1 MNNNIFKTKYNIN
14 KDENKLKIINK
25 NKNLCIENKQEFP
38 ELVSREIK
46 NQTNEDTINYKTATL
61 KEAPKIV
68 EDKFTLQP
76 GWTKI
81 TYKNNTIEKEYLP
94 PIQKKRNN
102 INEKEI
108 DEKQM
113 MNKQMNYAIEV
124 INQRRLYYIE
134 QYGEDSY
141 KKIYGTY
148 EIMNDEY
155 NDEDDDDENYNE
167 EEYDIYD

>member
-1 MNNNIFKTKYNIN
+1 MNNNIFKTN

-25 NKNLCIENKQEFP
+25 NKNLCIENKEEFP

-68 EDKFTLQP
+68 EDEFALQP

-81 TYKNNTIEKEYLP
+81 TYKNNTIEKEYLSL
-94 PIQKKRNN
+94 IQKKGNN
-102 INEKEI
+102 MNEKEI
-108 DEKQM
+108 KNKQII
-113 MNKQMNYAIEV
+113 NKQMNDIIEFM
-124 INQRRLYYIE
+124 NQKRIYYVE

-141 KKIYGTY
+141 ERIYGTY
-148 EIMNDEY
+148 ESTYNDEY
-155 NDEDDDDENYNE
+155 NDDEYYDED
-167 EEYDIYD
+167 EEYDIDD